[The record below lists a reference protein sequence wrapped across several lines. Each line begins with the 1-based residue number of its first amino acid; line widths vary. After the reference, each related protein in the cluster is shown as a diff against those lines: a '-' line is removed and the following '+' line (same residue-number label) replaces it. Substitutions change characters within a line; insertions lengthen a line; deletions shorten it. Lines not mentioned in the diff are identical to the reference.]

1 MQTPLRANMTDP
13 RPPWVVR
20 QLTRTR
26 RLVETVIGQLTAQF
40 HFEKIRARDVWYLT
54 SWIARKV
61 LAYTLGIF
69 MNRQI
74 GRSDLQFEGLI
85 A

>member
-1 MQTPLRANMTDP
+1 
-13 RPPWVVR
+13 
-20 QLTRTR
+20 
-26 RLVETVIGQLTAQF
+26 
-40 HFEKIRARDVWYLT
+40 
-54 SWIARKV
+54 V
-61 LAYTLGIF
+61 LAHTLGIF